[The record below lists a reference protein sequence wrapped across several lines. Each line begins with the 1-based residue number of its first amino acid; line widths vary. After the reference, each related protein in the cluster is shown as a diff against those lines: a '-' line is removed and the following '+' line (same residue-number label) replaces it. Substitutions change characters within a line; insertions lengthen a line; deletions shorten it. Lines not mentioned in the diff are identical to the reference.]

1 MFSSLSDNL
10 NKIFDKL
17 RGRGF
22 LTEDDVNTA
31 MREIRIAL
39 LEADVAL
46 PVVKEFIEK
55 VKVKAIGSEVLK
67 SITPSQLI
75 VKIVSD
81 ELNKISSQTTKKN
94 IFSSTK
100 PPAIIMLVGLQGSGK
115 TTTAAKLALML
126 RQKQKKEVL
135 LASLDVY
142 RPAAQEQLEI
152 LGKQIAINTLPIVA
166 KEDPVTITKRA
177 LKEAEL
183 GAVDVLIL
191 DTAGRLH
198 TDDDLIKELQNIK
211 EASNPIEVILVADS
225 LTGQDAVNISKYFHE
240 KIGLTGVILTR
251 VDGDA
256 RGGAAL
262 SIKHITGCPIKF
274 IGVGEKPAEFEVFH
288 PERIASRILGM
299 GDVVSLV
306 EKASEAISKADVEK
320 ITNKMQRGK
329 FDFEDLLDQLRNLKK
344 MGGVGKLMNLIPG
357 VSKIKNQL
365 STAGFDEKMIS
376 RQEAIILSMT
386 LKERRNPN
394 LLNASRKKRIA
405 NGSGS
410 KVEDINRLLKQYLT
424 MCKMMKKFGKMSPD
438 DLKKME
444 RMLNV

>member
-1 MFSSLSDNL
+1 MFASLSDNL
-10 NKIFDKL
+10 AKIFDKL
-17 RGRGF
+17 KGKGF

-46 PVVKEFIEK
+46 PVVKEFIEI
-55 VKVKAIGSEVLK
+55 VRAKAIGVEVLK

-75 VKIVSD
+75 VKIVND
-81 ELNKISSQTTKKN
+81 ELKN
-94 IFSSTK
+94 ALGGEEVPTLNTSTK
-100 PPAIIMLVGLQGSGK
+100 PPAVIMLVGLQGSGK
-115 TTTAAKLALML
+115 TTTAAKIALWL
-126 RQKQKKEVL
+126 RQKSKKQVL
-135 LASLDVY
+135 MASLDVY

-152 LGKQIAINTLPIVA
+152 LGKQISIATLPIVP
-166 KEDPVTITKRA
+166 KQDPVEITKRA
-177 LKEAEL
+177 IKEAEL
-183 GAVDVLIL
+183 SGVDVLIL

-198 TDDDLIKELQNIK
+198 TDDELIKELQDIK
-211 EASNPIEVILVADS
+211 RVANPIETILVADS
-225 LTGQDAVNISKYFHE
+225 LTGQDAVNISKYFNE
-240 KIGLTGVILTR
+240 KIELTGVILTR

-262 SIKHITGCPIKF
+262 SIKQVTGCPIKF
-274 IGVGEKPAEFEVFH
+274 IGIGEKPSDFEAFY

-306 EKASEAISKADVEK
+306 EKASEAISKEDAEK
-320 ITNKMQRGK
+320 LANKIQKGK

-344 MGGVGKLMNLIPG
+344 MGGVGKLVSLIPG
-357 VSKIKNQL
+357 ISKIKNQL
-365 STAGFDEKMIS
+365 SAAGFDEKMLKK
-376 RQEAIILSMT
+376 QEAIILSMT
-386 LKERRNPN
+386 IKERRNPE

-405 NGSGS
+405 SGSGN
-410 KVEDINRLLKQYLT
+410 KVEDVNRLLKQYLT
-424 MCKMMKKFGKMSPD
+424 MSKMMKKFGKMSPD